1 MKTISVKN
9 IKENTLLLNNKAL
22 KSTETIVLTSIEKIE
37 TVQNKTD
44 ELLKKGFVFSEKQQD
59 NLFNNLEKGKKMI
72 WSKLNKGLDFFS
84 KN

>member
-44 ELLKKGFVFSEKQQD
+44 ELLKKGFAFSEKQQD

-72 WSKLNKGLDFFS
+72 WANLNKGLDFFS
-84 KN
+84 KK